1 MADLIRCIHRL
12 FYLPLLMSAKF
23 GAYQSFDDLQL
34 KKKNKTKSTKTTP
47 KQNEIPKYFKQV
59 KITFIYPPGIPNAVC
74 I

>member
-1 MADLIRCIHRL
+1 MADLIRCIHWL
-12 FYLPLLMSAKF
+12 VYLLLLMSAKF

-34 KKKNKTKSTKTTP
+34 KKTKTKSTKNTP

-59 KITFIYPPGIPNAVC
+59 KITFIYPPGTPNAVC